1 MCVREN
7 HHRTCVTPFTFPLSS
22 STPPLLYFSTP
33 HSPTPYPSPMPAP
46 RIIDLGRMSYA
57 DAYALQL
64 AHHEEVLAAREAAFP
79 PSHPPS
85 DIPHPTSAD
94 PGRILL
100 VEHDPPVITISRR
113 AGARDHLTAT
123 PDMLARAGV
132 EIAETDRGGD
142 ITYHGP
148 GQLVVYPI
156 LDLNYYHL
164 GLHAYMRLME
174 QAIIDAI
181 ATWGITGKRDP
192 AATGVW
198 VQATGTRDQGMKASR
213 EENGVAPAL
222 SSIPQSLDAS
232 MPSSK
237 IAALG
242 VRVRRWVSMHG
253 LALNVSTNLD
263 HFNLIVPC
271 GLAGRGVTSMQLELR
286 ERAPAMNDVKT
297 ALTASLVGHLR
308 RARESAAAASDAPLS
323 TPQTTR

>member
-1 MCVREN
+1 
-7 HHRTCVTPFTFPLSS
+7 
-22 STPPLLYFSTP
+22 
-33 HSPTPYPSPMPAP
+33 MPAP

-64 AHHEEVLAAREAAFP
+64 AHHEEVLAARELAASS
-79 PSHPPS
+79 SHPTS
-85 DIPHPTSAD
+85 HIPHPTSAD

-132 EIAETDRGGD
+132 TIAETDRGGD

-174 QAIIDAI
+174 QAIIDTI
-181 ATWGITGKRDP
+181 ATWGITGERDP
-192 AATGVW
+192 SATGVW
-198 VQATGTRDQGMKASR
+198 VRGQASRDQGIKVSRGKDEVASS
-213 EENGVAPAL
+213 AL
-222 SSIPQSLDAS
+222 PSIPQSLDTS
-232 MPSSK
+232 IPSSK

-271 GLAGRGVTSMQLELR
+271 GLAGRGVTSMNQLLGTQCPTMDE
-286 ERAPAMNDVKT
+286 VKRTLSENLATRLHEAALVAT
-297 ALTASLVGHLR
+297 AR
-308 RARESAAAASDAPLS
+308 C
-323 TPQTTR
+323 